1 MHYTSLKKLTV
12 LSVGIKEAK
21 IKQHHLMLYLS
32 YIRRLYNSAPLVIIV
47 IIITLSGCK
56 TPDNQPTVYSHLQQQ
71 IHNLEKKLAES
82 NARENVLT
90 NREIAISKR
99 EKELV
104 DLYAELVRERKEL
117 AESKANQIATEK
129 TNVAN
134 HKNKIQQTIPKEKTT
149 QPPKNNRIILG
160 EVENVY
166 LDPPGKLFKAR
177 IDTGAQTSSLNAV
190 DKVEFERDGKPF
202 VTFHIADPNS
212 GELIELT
219 RRIRG
224 YVSIKQHKKKS
235 QRRPVVRLRVKLGEI
250 DEQTDFTLVDR
261 TKFRN
266 QVLIGR
272 NLLKDLAIVD
282 VSKKF
287 VIPPKDS
294 KESETK

>member
-1 MHYTSLKKLTV
+1 MHNPLFKNLTV
-12 LSVGIKEAK
+12 LFVGIIEAK
-21 IKQHHLMLYLS
+21 MKHHHLMLYIS
-32 YIRRLYNSAPLVIIV
+32 YIRRLCNSAPLLIAIV
-47 IIITLSGCK
+47 ITLTGCK
-56 TPDNQPTVYSHLQQQ
+56 TIDNQPTVYSNLQQQ
-71 IHNLEKKLAES
+71 IHNLEKKLAETI
-82 NARENVLT
+82 ARENVLT
-90 NREIAISKR
+90 TREIAISKR

-104 DLYAELVRERKEL
+104 DLYAELVKERQAL

-129 TNVAN
+129 SNIAN
-134 HKNKIQQTIPKEKTT
+134 HKNKIQQTIPKKKTT

-202 VTFHIADPNS
+202 VKFHIADPNS

-287 VIPPKDS
+287 VAPSTDSNDS
-294 KESETK
+294 KTK

>member
-1 MHYTSLKKLTV
+1 MFKNLTV
-12 LSVGIKEAK
+12 LFVGIIEAK
-21 IKQHHLMLYLS
+21 MKHHHLMLYIS
-32 YIRRLYNSAPLVIIV
+32 YIRRLCNSAPLLIAIV
-47 IIITLSGCK
+47 ITLTGCK
-56 TPDNQPTVYSHLQQQ
+56 TIDNQPTVYSNLQQQ
-71 IHNLEKKLAES
+71 IHNLEKKLAETI
-82 NARENVLT
+82 ARENVLT
-90 NREIAISKR
+90 TREIAISKR

-104 DLYAELVRERKEL
+104 DLYAELVKERQAL

-129 TNVAN
+129 SNIAN
-134 HKNKIQQTIPKEKTT
+134 HKNKIQQTIPKKKTT

-202 VTFHIADPNS
+202 VKFHIADPNS

-287 VIPPKDS
+287 VAPSTDSNDS
-294 KESETK
+294 KTK

>member
-1 MHYTSLKKLTV
+1 MHYTAFKKLS
-12 LSVGIKEAK
+12 LLFVGIIEAK
-21 IKQHHLMLYLS
+21 IKHHHLMLS
-32 YIRRLYNSAPLVIIV
+32 ISDIGRLYNRTPLLLIIF
-47 IIITLSGCK
+47 ITLSGCK
-56 TPDNQPTVYSHLQQQ
+56 TLDTQPTVYSHLQQQ
-71 IHNLEKKLAES
+71 IYNLEKKLAES

-90 NREIAISKR
+90 TREAAISKR

-104 DLYAELVRERKEL
+104 DLYAELVKERKEF

-129 TNVAN
+129 SKVAN
-134 HKNKIQQTIPKEKTT
+134 HKNKIQQTIPKKKTK
-149 QPPKNNRIILG
+149 QPPKNNRMVLG

-202 VTFHIADPNS
+202 VKFHIADPQS

-235 QRRPVVRLRVKLGEI
+235 QRRPVVRLRVKLGDI
-250 DEQTDFTLVDR
+250 DEQIDFTLVDR

-287 VIPPKDS
+287 VAPSIDSKDS
-294 KESETK
+294 KTK